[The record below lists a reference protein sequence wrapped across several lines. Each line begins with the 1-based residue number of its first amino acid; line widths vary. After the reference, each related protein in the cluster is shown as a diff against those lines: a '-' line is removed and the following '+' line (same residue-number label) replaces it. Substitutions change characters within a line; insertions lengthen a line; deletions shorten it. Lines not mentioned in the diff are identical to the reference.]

1 MEVEVLLDEA
11 QRSAVAVLDETAD
24 GLAQG
29 RPGVRGVYLWGPVG
43 RGKTWLMDRFH
54 AASEVPSRRV
64 HFHAFFRRLHADAH
78 TLGSIDLAIDAALGD
93 VRLLCFDEFH
103 LHDVGDAM
111 LVARLLEALF
121 ARGITLVVTS
131 NYPPEGLLPNPLFHH
146 LFAPTITVLERNLT
160 VVRVGGPVDYRTATT
175 PETGFAAGRFVP
187 ATDIEVPAPS
197 ERVVVSVGTRTVTA
211 AAVRDR
217 TVWFEFAALCGTPT
231 APADYLD
238 LSERFGHWVL
248 IGVPRLREAGAQTL
262 RRFANVVDVLYDGGT
277 ALTVVADA
285 RWEEMFTGLAGTLD
299 VDRLVSPVVDAAP
312 VTAETDQGV
321 CLGGGVSIRR
331 TGCTRADPAG
341 RCRTVR

>member
-1 MEVEVLLDEA
+1 MDDA
-11 QRSAVAVLDETAD
+11 QRSAAAVLDETAD

-54 AASEVPSRRV
+54 AASDVPRRRV
-64 HFHAFFRRLHADAH
+64 HFHSFFRSLHADAH
-78 TLGSIDLAIDAALGD
+78 ALGSIDLAIDATLGD

-111 LVARLLEALF
+111 LVARLLKALF

-146 LFAPTITVLERNLT
+146 LFAPTITVLEQNLT
-160 VVRVGGPVDYRTATT
+160 VVRVAGPVDYRTAVTS
-175 PETGFAAGRFVP
+175 ENGFAAGRFVN
-187 ATDIEVPAPS
+187 ASEVEVPAPS
-197 ERVVVSVGTRTVTA
+197 ERVALTVGTRTVTA

-238 LSERFGHWVL
+238 LSEQYRCWV
-248 IGVPRLREAGAQTL
+248 ITGVPRLREVGTDTV
-262 RRFANVVDVLYDGGT
+262 RRFANVVDVLYDRGT

-285 RWEEMFTGLAGTLD
+285 PWEGMFSGLTGTLD
-299 VDRLVSPVVDAAP
+299 ADRLASRLS
-312 VTAETDQGV
+312 T
-321 CLGGGVSIRR
+321 LRR
-331 TGCTRADPAG
+331 
-341 RCRTVR
+341 

>member
-1 MEVEVLLDEA
+1 MSPSVDVEVLLDDA
-11 QRSAVAVLDETAD
+11 QRSAAAVLDETAD

-54 AASEVPSRRV
+54 TASDVPKRRV
-64 HFHAFFRRLHADAH
+64 HFHSFFRSLHADAH

-111 LVARLLEALF
+111 LVARLLKALF

-131 NYPPEGLLPNPLFHH
+131 NYPPDGLLPNPLFHH
-146 LFAPTITVLERNLT
+146 LFAPSIAVLEQNLT
-160 VVRVGGPVDYRTATT
+160 VVRVAGPVDYRTAGA
-175 PETGFAAGRFVP
+175 PAAGFAAGRFVP
-187 ATDIEVPAPS
+187 ASAIEGPAPS
-197 ERVVVSVGTRTVTA
+197 ERVALTVGTRTVTA

-238 LSERFGHWVL
+238 LSERFGCWV
-248 IGVPRLREAGAQTL
+248 ITGVPRLREAGADTV
-262 RRFANVVDVLYDGGT
+262 RRFANVVDVLYDRGT

-285 RWEEMFTGLAGTLD
+285 PWEGMFSGLTGTLD
-299 VDRLVSPVVDAAP
+299 VDRLVSRLS
-312 VTAETDQGV
+312 T
-321 CLGGGVSIRR
+321 LSR
-331 TGCTRADPAG
+331 
-341 RCRTVR
+341 